1 MAEQSDTYIGT
12 AFEDILSSYL
22 LARFESFGRE
32 HRLWRVFENLAKFL
46 ENHVKKRRSR
56 LIVKASP
63 GKGNWARV
71 PWIAFLDERETRSTT
86 YGIYPVYLFREDM
99 SGVYITFNQGVTRL
113 KDRHGVPESRRILRE
128 RAKAIRELSSVQSLK
143 EFGFSVDT
151 KIDLHTSRG
160 LGKSYE
166 DSTICYKPYL
176 KGAIPN
182 DNEIL
187 NDLEQVLRAYDQY
200 LERQPF
206 REAEEALSV
215 SEDGN
220 LEEPIDTLMP
230 AAPQSDFEI
239 SKAIHEVIAYIE
251 NRGFIYEPWQIA
263 QYITAI
269 RTKPFVIL
277 AGITGTG
284 KSKLPK
290 LVAEATGG
298 ESKLVPVRPDWT
310 DSADVL
316 GYKDLEGN
324 FQPGPVLELASDAS
338 ANPDQF
344 YTCIVDEMNLARVEQ
359 YFAEVL
365 SRLEDRQPDKKG
377 ETRSGYSTGPLIGQ
391 VRKADAEW
399 GEVVIPA
406 NLAIVGTVNMD
417 ESTHGFSRKV
427 LDRAFTIELSEVH
440 LAHWN
445 PNGAW
450 TPNFSTWPVTSWHP
464 INIRLSELENPSTEQ
479 LTEINR
485 AINALAAVNNL
496 LAPSQLQVGYRTRDE
511 VAFYLLHAQQI
522 SDAFVDRDGNAVDPL
537 DLALQMKILPRIAG
551 SSNAIKKCV
560 YGLLGWA
567 TNGVPLEAEDEVNS
581 IVEPW
586 KNSGQPSAIADA
598 HYPRLA
604 ARLCWMWQRLDAD
617 GYTSYWL

>member
-1 MAEQSDTYIGT
+1 MAQQSETYIGT
-12 AFEDILSSYL
+12 AFDEILSSYL
-22 LARFESFGRE
+22 LARFEPFGRE
-32 HRLWRVFENLAKFL
+32 HPLWRVFENLAKFFQR
-46 ENHVKKRRSR
+46 HVRKRRPR

-71 PWIAFLDERETRSTT
+71 PWIAFLDGRETHSMT

-99 SGVYITFNQGVTRL
+99 SGVYIAFNQGVTRL
-113 KDRHGVPESRRILRE
+113 KEKHGIRESRSILRE
-128 RAKAIRELSSVQSLK
+128 RAEQLRLDTSVQSLS
-143 EFGFSVDT
+143 EYGFSVDN

-160 LGKSYE
+160 LARYY
-166 DSTICYKPYL
+166 DVSTICYKPYL

-182 DNEIL
+182 DHEIL
-187 NDLEQVLRAYDQY
+187 NDLEQVLQAYDQY

-206 REAEEALSV
+206 REEETLVASEEEAL
-215 SEDGN
+215 
-220 LEEPIDTLMP
+220 EEPVETLMP
-230 AAPQSDFEI
+230 APPQTDFQI
-239 SKAIHEVIAYIE
+239 STAIHEVISYISD
-251 NRGFIYEPWQIA
+251 RGFIYEPWQIA
-263 QYITAI
+263 QYITAV

-290 LVAEATGG
+290 LIAEATGG
-298 ESKLVPVRPDWT
+298 ESKLIPVRPDWT
-310 DSADVL
+310 DSAEVL

-338 ANPDQF
+338 ANRDQF

-365 SRLEDRQPDKKG
+365 SRIEDRRPDKNG
-377 ETRSGYSTGPLIGQ
+377 GYTTEPVIGQ

-399 GEVVIPA
+399 GEVVLPA

-440 LAHWN
+440 LANWKS
-445 PNGAW
+445 NGAHSK
-450 TPNFSTWPVTSWHP
+450 TVSTWPVRSWNPLNIQLCELTHP
-464 INIRLSELENPSTEQ
+464 TPEQ
-479 LTEINR
+479 ESEINR
-485 AINALAAVNNL
+485 AIAALEAINVL
-496 LAPSQLQVGYRTRDE
+496 LSPSQLQVGYRTRDE

-522 SDAFVDRDGNAVDPL
+522 SEAFVDREGNAVDPL

-551 SSNAIKKCV
+551 SSNAIRRCML
-560 YGLLGWA
+560 GLLGWA
-567 TNGVPLEAEDEVNS
+567 TTGLPFDSDDQVNS
-581 IVEPW
+581 ILEPW
-586 KNSGQPSAIADA
+586 ENSGRPSSLTNSK
-598 HYPRLA
+598 YPRLA
-604 ARLCWMWQRLDAD
+604 ARLCWMWQRLEAD

>member
-1 MAEQSDTYIGT
+1 MAEQSETFIGT
-12 AFEDILSSYL
+12 AFDEILSSYL
-22 LARFESFGRE
+22 LARFEPFGRE
-32 HRLWRVFENLAKFL
+32 HRLWRVFESLAMFL
-46 ENHVKKRRSR
+46 QNQVKNHRPR
-56 LIVKASP
+56 LVVKASP

-71 PWIAFLDERETRSTT
+71 PWIAFLDARETHSTT
-86 YGIYPVYLFREDM
+86 SGMYPVYLFREDM
-99 SGVYITFNQGVTRL
+99 SGVYIALNQGVTRL
-113 KDRHGVPESRRILRE
+113 KEKHGIPESRRILRG
-128 RAKAIRELSSVQSLK
+128 RAEEIREMASVQALK
-143 EFGFSVDT
+143 EFGFSVDNQ
-151 KIDLHTSRG
+151 IDLHTSRG

-166 DSTICYKPYL
+166 DSTICYKAYL

-182 DNEIL
+182 DTEIL

-200 LERQPF
+200 LKHQPF
-206 REAEEALSV
+206 KDVETAADVAKLQEAEESI
-215 SEDGN
+215 E
-220 LEEPIDTLMP
+220 TLMP
-230 AAPQSDFEI
+230 AAPQSGFEI
-239 SKAIHEVIAYIE
+239 SKAIHEVIAYIA
-251 NRGFIYEPWQIA
+251 NRGFIYESWQIA

-324 FQPGPVLELASDAS
+324 FQPGPVLELASDAT

-365 SRLEDRQPDKKG
+365 SRLEDRRPDKKG
-377 ETRSGYSTGPLIGQ
+377 EKGSGYSTEPLIGQ

-445 PNGAW
+445 PN
-450 TPNFSTWPVTSWHP
+450 NVRVHNVSTWPVTSWHP
-464 INIRLSELENPSTEQ
+464 LNIRLSELDNPSSEQ

-485 AINALAAVNNL
+485 AIVALDAVNTL

-511 VAFYLLHAQQI
+511 VAFFLLHAQQV
-522 SDAFVDRDGNAVDPL
+522 SDAFVDGAGNAVDPL

-551 SSNAIKKCV
+551 SSNAIKRCV

-567 TNGVPLEAEDEVNS
+567 FRGVPLESEDEVSS
-581 IVEPW
+581 ILQPW
-586 KNSGQPSAIADA
+586 EDSGRSSTLTNAK
-598 HYPRLA
+598 YPRLA
-604 ARLCWMWQRLDAD
+604 ARLCSMWQRFDAD